1 MFVQT
6 LEGADHWSE
15 TTAGTDSG
23 AAATKAAESGSQH
36 FVTGIS
42 GHTDADSLITIK
54 DGSTVIWEI
63 KIDVS
68 VAGLDFHCAGLVLPI
83 TPGAAASGNIAASS
97 ADCQVAIWGI
107 TI

>member
-6 LEGADHWSE
+6 LDGADHWSE

-54 DGSTVIWEI
+54 DGSTVILESYLD
-63 KIDVS
+63 IDV
-68 VAGLDFHCAGLVLPI
+68 AGKDFHCAGLVLPV
-83 TPGAAASGNIAASS
+83 TPGAAASGNIAASGS
-97 ADCQVAIWGI
+97 DCQVTIWGI